1 VAQVTWDRLET
12 SHVTAEFALQRGM
25 SMLDAAVPGDPATL
39 AWWFVDD
46 DALVLGR
53 GSKVSA
59 DAVACDAAGV
69 SVVRRASGGGPV
81 LWGSD
86 LLALDVI
93 IPTGHPRY
101 SDDVAESYRWLGEA
115 LARTITGFGVPARA
129 LPPGEARDA
138 AGPMGALACF
148 ASLSPWE
155 VIVDERKVVGLSQ
168 VRRRTGTLLQAGI
181 LLDIDGA
188 RLAGLLQ
195 LDVATRSA
203 LTDTLAR
210 GATGLRDQVD
220 IDRVAFIAA
229 LTAAITDAT

>member
-1 VAQVTWDRLET
+1 
-12 SHVTAEFALQRGM
+12 M
-25 SMLDAAVPGDPATL
+25 SMLDGAAPGDPATL
-39 AWWFVDD
+39 AWWLVDD

-59 DAVACDAAGV
+59 DAVACEAAGV

-81 LWGSD
+81 LWGAD

-93 IPTGHPRY
+93 LPKDHARY

-115 LARTITGFGVPARA
+115 LARAITGMGIPARA
-129 LPPGEARDA
+129 LAPGEARDVA
-138 AGPMGALACF
+138 DPMGALACF
-148 ASLSPWE
+148 ASFSPWE
-155 VIVDERKVVGLSQ
+155 VIVEERKVVGLSQ

-195 LDVATRSA
+195 LDEPTRRA

-210 GATGLRDQVD
+210 CATGLRDQVG
-220 IDRVAFIAA
+220 IDRAAFVAE
-229 LTAAITDAT
+229 LTAAITDAA